1 MVVLI
6 KLMMTPRLFDRPHAI
21 HITTPTG
28 HHDLSRAAGPPWQF
42 RKVSG
47 SIKIHHFYVLTRT
60 SCGRNVRRGEHFSIP
75 TTSIGDPAMFAQV
88 IQGKTSKPEELDA
101 ALNRWLKDLAPD
113 ASGWLGSTSGV
124 TEDGRAIA
132 VVRFESEEDARRNS
146 NRPEQDQWWSE
157 TAKLFDGEATFRDST
172 DVTVDV
178 QGDPDQASF
187 VQVMQGRSS
196 DPERAKQ
203 LMDQDADKW
212 SAFRPDVV
220 GSVSLGH
227 EGGAYTMVM
236 YFTSEAEARE
246 GERKEPPPELQA
258 QMEEMGKL
266 SVGETEFFDL
276 KQPRIVSPT

>member
-1 MVVLI
+1 
-6 KLMMTPRLFDRPHAI
+6 
-21 HITTPTG
+21 
-28 HHDLSRAAGPPWQF
+28 
-42 RKVSG
+42 
-47 SIKIHHFYVLTRT
+47 
-60 SCGRNVRRGEHFSIP
+60 
-75 TTSIGDPAMFAQV
+75 MFAQV

-101 ALNRWLKDLAPD
+101 ALNRWLKDLAPG
-113 ASGWLGSTSGV
+113 ATGWLGSTSGV

-146 NRPEQDQWWSE
+146 SRPEQDQWWSE
-157 TAKLFDGEATFRDST
+157 TATIFDGEATFRDST

-178 QGDPDQASF
+178 QGDPDQAGF

-220 GSVSLGH
+220 GSVTLGH

-246 GERKEPPPELQA
+246 GERKDPPPELQA